1 MLLVIIL
8 AKWADGGITMK
19 RSSVVILFFILCCCV
34 LTGCADLLKNEDME
48 QRVVFLIEA
57 FNEDDADRI
66 FLEMYPD
73 VVTREEFD
81 ESYEAVRELWET
93 SDEYT
98 IKLKSINTKK
108 NFNPSGDFSICQA
121 QYYVY
126 TQAKDYTITFTY
138 RVDDSGE
145 GLYQFHLNVGTVP
158 VLVSGGITTAGE
170 NSALQWAL
178 LIFSALS
185 YLLVIVTVADILRK
199 RPRLYGVWLIAALF
213 FAAFRIQAAP
223 ANFHLGGNVALLVL
237 SAFKIYTTGSRNF
250 VFALPVGAIVYWCMR
265 KRLMAQ
271 NYK

>member
-1 MLLVIIL
+1 MSLVIIL
-8 AKWADGGITMK
+8 AKWVDGGITMK
-19 RSSVVILFFILCCCV
+19 KSSAVMLFFILCCCI
-34 LTGCADLLKNEDME
+34 LAGCADLLKNEDME
-48 QRVVFLIEA
+48 QRAMYLIEA

-66 FLEMYPD
+66 FQEMYPG

-81 ESYEAVRELWET
+81 KSYEAVRELWET

-98 IKLKSINTKK
+98 IKLKSMNTKK
-108 NFNPSGDFSICQA
+108 NFNQSGDFSICQA

-185 YLLVIVTVADILRK
+185 YLLVIVTVVDILRK

-250 VFALPVGAIVYWCMR
+250 VFALPVGAIIYWCMR
-265 KRLMAQ
+265 KRLMTQ
-271 NYK
+271 NDK